1 MKIKQNAFGDY
12 LVNEGCINK
21 GYTLKIMGMHKV
33 CNSKGVLMGYILKRE
48 NIYIS
53 YDSMGNAHE
62 RGDFEKL
69 LIGFFKQKKG

>member
-12 LVNEGCINK
+12 LIYKDGVYK

-33 CNSKGVLMGYILKRE
+33 CNSKGVLMGYILKRGD
-48 NIYIS
+48 IYIS